1 MEIPREYI
9 DNFTRVIN
17 ALSDDAKKKLSK
29 ALEGIDATDL
39 ETLRAE
45 IIAVMDAILMP
56 YTDNAAA
63 VAATFYDGLRE
74 LFGISDG
81 FYALSES
88 LRRSETTAAA
98 VTAYTAAV
106 PELNDELKR
115 QLYKQVGY
123 EVKRAANECMA
134 YNAKRD
140 PQKPKWA
147 RVPKYTPVEYR
158 PWSKELGVTHNKQL
172 AETGTCEFCTMLA
185 SRGFAYHTEETASH
199 AHDRCDCVIVAS
211 WDKDNPAVQ
220 GYDPD
225 ALYREWKDLKDK
237 G

>member
-1 MEIPREYI
+1 MEIPRAYI
-9 DNFTRVIN
+9 DNFNTVIN
-17 ALSDDAKKKLSK
+17 KLSDDAKKKLSI
-29 ALEGIDATDL
+29 ALDKVDASDFYAMR
-39 ETLRAE
+39 EE
-45 IIAVMDAILMP
+45 IIAIMEAILMP

-88 LRRSETTAAA
+88 MRRSETTAAA
-98 VTAYTAAV
+98 VTTYTSMA

-123 EVKRAANECMA
+123 EIKRAANECMA
-134 YNAKRD
+134 YNAVRD
-140 PQKPKWA
+140 PKKPKWA
-147 RVPKYTPVEYR
+147 RVPKYTPTVYK
-158 PWSKELGVTHNKQL
+158 PWSKESGVTHNKQL
-172 AETGTCEFCTMLA
+172 AQSGTCEFCTMLA

-199 AHDRCDCVIVAS
+199 AHDRCDCVIVPS
-211 WDKDNPAVQ
+211 WDKGNPAVQ

-225 ALYREWKDLKDK
+225 ALYREWKDLEDN

>member
-1 MEIPREYI
+1 VEIPREYI
-9 DNFTRVIN
+9 DNFSKVIN
-17 ALSDDAKKKLSK
+17 AISDDAKKKLSK
-29 ALEGIDATDL
+29 ALENIKADDL
-39 ETLRAE
+39 ETLRSE
-45 IIAVMDAILMP
+45 ILAVMDVILSP

-74 LFGISDG
+74 WFGISDG
-81 FYALSES
+81 FYALSNS
-88 LRRSETTAAA
+88 MRSAETTATA

-140 PQKPKWA
+140 PKKPKWA

-185 SRGFAYHTEETASH
+185 SRGFSYHTAETASH